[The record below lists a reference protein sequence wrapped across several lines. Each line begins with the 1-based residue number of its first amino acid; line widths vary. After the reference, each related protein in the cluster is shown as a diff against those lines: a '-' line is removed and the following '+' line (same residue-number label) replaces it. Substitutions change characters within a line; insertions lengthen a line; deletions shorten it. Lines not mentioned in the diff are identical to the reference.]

1 MASPAL
7 RYSIGP
13 AIGPAIGPEG
23 VASSGVQG
31 APLGTGSVQSRGEA
45 RGRSR
50 ATARALVSPGKGILA
65 ADESHPSIG
74 RRFETRWASRTPRR
88 SAARYRQMLL
98 TTPGAAEYVSGV
110 ILFDETIRQKA
121 DDGTPLVEV
130 LARQGI
136 IPGIKVDRGAKP
148 LAGAPGEQVTEGLD
162 GLRERLAEYAG
173 LGARFA
179 KWRAVIAIGPGLPTD
194 RAIEANAH
202 ALARYAALC
211 QEAGVVPIVEPEVL
225 MDGDHTIERCFEATE
240 ATLGTV
246 FHALRE
252 QGGGARGD
260 APQAEHGAVG
270 QGMPAPGRHSRGG
283 GGDRRLSPARGP
295 GGGAGHG
302 IPLRRSE
309 RGAGHRSP
317 ERDERARDVAPVGAQ
332 LLLRAR
338 APGLG
343 DPGVAGGS
351 GAGGGRAAGLPPP
364 RSHERRRAARAIHPR
379 PGAHRRVTAS
389 PGDGAVGQAPLVK
402 TLAILVGGGPAP
414 GINAVIAAAA
424 IEARNQGL
432 RAVGLLDGY
441 KWLMRGDLSHVQE
454 LDINEVSRIHFEGG
468 SILRTSRANPTQSA
482 ESLRQV
488 AESLRRLEVSYLVT
502 IGGNDTA
509 FASAQIAAAL
519 AGQLSV
525 AHVPKTIDNDLPLPD
540 DVPTFGFV
548 TAVNLGKD
556 LVRNLMQDA
565 ATTEKWFFVTVMGRH
580 AGHLTLG
587 IGGAAGATLML
598 IGEEFPGARVP
609 LGQVA
614 DILEGAIIKRRAH
627 GRQHGVA
634 LLAEG
639 ILEKLDP
646 ETVGPVSYDT
656 YGNVRLADLELA
668 RSLKDR
674 VSASL
679 AARGI
684 EIGIAAKDL
693 GYELRCAPPGG
704 LRHPVRAKP
713 RLRGDPVPPR
723 RRHRGDGDHP
733 GRATGPGSLPRPA
746 RSPDRPRPAPLRGR
760 VVRGLPDAL
769 RVHDPPQARGLRAP
783 GPGGGPGR
791 GERAR
796 REGVRRPLRLSGRRG
811 ARRAANPP
819 EGRPPPSRP
828 NPGASG
834 GRPHVLLIGGQGD
847 RQVPGLDDPG
857 LALPTENADGCGG
870 ESEQAAVARRPADP
884 AGGEDPEQVAV
895 AEERDVAARSRA
907 PGR

>member
-1 MASPAL
+1 M
-7 RYSIGP
+7 
-13 AIGPAIGPEG
+13 
-23 VASSGVQG
+23 
-31 APLGTGSVQSRGEA
+31 
-45 RGRSR
+45 
-50 ATARALVSPGKGILA
+50 
-65 ADESHPSIG
+65 
-74 RRFETRWASRTPRR
+74 
-88 SAARYRQMLL
+88 
-98 TTPGAAEYVSGV
+98 
-110 ILFDETIRQKA
+110 
-121 DDGTPLVEV
+121 
-130 LARQGI
+130 
-136 IPGIKVDRGAKP
+136 
-148 LAGAPGEQVTEGLD
+148 
-162 GLRERLAEYAG
+162 
-173 LGARFA
+173 
-179 KWRAVIAIGPGLPTD
+179 
-194 RAIEANAH
+194 
-202 ALARYAALC
+202 
-211 QEAGVVPIVEPEVL
+211 
-225 MDGDHTIERCFEATE
+225 
-240 ATLGTV
+240 
-246 FHALRE
+246 
-252 QGGGARGD
+252 
-260 APQAEHGAVG
+260 
-270 QGMPAPGRHSRGG
+270 
-283 GGDRRLSPARGP
+283 
-295 GGGAGHG
+295 
-302 IPLRRSE
+302 
-309 RGAGHRSP
+309 
-317 ERDERARDVAPVGAQ
+317 
-332 LLLRAR
+332 
-338 APGLG
+338 
-343 DPGVAGGS
+343 
-351 GAGGGRAAGLPPP
+351 
-364 RSHERRRAARAIHPR
+364 
-379 PGAHRRVTAS
+379 
-389 PGDGAVGQAPLVK
+389 K

-414 GINAVIAAAA
+414 GINAVIAASA

-441 KWLMRGDLSHVQE
+441 KWLMRGDISHVQE

-468 SILRTSRANPTQSA
+468 SILRTSRANPTKSA

-488 AESLRRLEVSYLVT
+488 AESLRRLGVSYLVT

-509 FASAQIAAAL
+509 FASARIAEAL

-674 VSASL
+674 VSESL

-704 LRHPVRAKP
+704 YDIQYARSLGYSATRFLLDGGTEAMVTIQGG
-713 RLRGDPVPPR
+713 RLVPVPFLDLLDPR
-723 RRHRGDGDHP
+723 T
-733 GRATGPGSLPRPA
+733 GR
-746 RSPDRPRPAPLRGR
+746 DPAPLRGR
-760 VVRGLPDAL
+760 VVRGLPDSL
-769 RVHDPPQARGLRAP
+769 RVHDPAEARGLRAP
-783 GPGGGPGR
+783 GPGGGAGR

-811 ARRAANPP
+811 ARAP
-819 EGRPPPSRP
+819 RPPLR
-828 NPGASG
+828 A
-834 GRPHVLLIGGQGD
+834 GRPHGRG
-847 RQVPGLDDPG
+847 P
-857 LALPTENADGCGG
+857 A
-870 ESEQAAVARRPADP
+870 RPA
-884 AGGEDPEQVAV
+884 AGLTSCHRGQEGPPG
-895 AEERDVAARSRA
+895 SRT
-907 PGR
+907 G